1 MKKAALLILTLAL
14 ALSLTACSKKKK
26 PDFKNASSS
35 SDLNLTNEELEK
47 LAAEDKR
54 ILDNNAAYLD
64 GWISSLKQE
73 PKYVLSLMGDV
84 DKASRLILDKLAS

>member
-14 ALSLTACSKKKK
+14 ALSLTACGPSKK

-47 LAAEDKR
+47 LAAE
-54 ILDNNAAYLD
+54 AAAKE
-64 GWISSLKQE
+64 SK
-73 PKYVLSLMGDV
+73 
-84 DKASRLILDKLAS
+84 